1 MQAVVSII
9 QNGEKAQEG
18 EVGGG
23 EGGPQAEQDSSSSS
37 SSGGEMESFHAS
49 LCHRPPLPLSPD
61 SGSASEGEESGQEEG
76 GGATTPPSP
85 QQPPPQAGSQ
95 PPNTRDLFGGES
107 SSYVPLSNNYND

>member
-1 MQAVVSII
+1 MGGKGEHRLSRTPLHHPAV
-9 QNGEKAQEG
+9 
-18 EVGGG
+18 EVRWR
-23 EGGPQAEQDSSSSS
+23 ASAAL
-37 SSGGEMESFHAS
+37 HAS

-95 PPNTRDLFGGES
+95 APNTQDLFGGES
-107 SSYVPLSNNYND
+107 SSYVPLSNITMTSCHGDMYNVVCNH